1 MNINQGRFS
10 VPSKYPPHYLPNQP
24 MPIYSLPQHPQ
35 TWMPPQQMQP
45 IPQQLYSLP
54 MHPMS
59 QSQQQWRQNSLSFSS
74 MLPLERPPQL
84 IQTLQSLHQVSYN
97 NQSMPMQQVEEKTI
111 VQSMHQN
118 LDGNRNNISFPKSQ
132 IDQEFNKARFSKQ
145 DYDIRYNLT
154 QNGYGANNLDFV
166 FVQKQRFF
174 PQFLNTIQH
183 QNNQSNYCGVP
194 LTTPMANNFALNYV
208 AYPTLYVVASQE
220 VGTYIPSPGT
230 SPATFSQY
238 QNVDY
243 RATIP
248 GKTPPITVMDR
259 DFALQ
264 GLSRQRLFPS
274 SPSSPSTNR

>member
-1 MNINQGRFS
+1 MSRPTHNSDNSLSSNPLFVAQSLRLGGQAPQAMPQQPMQQQVLYSLPPQPMLKNQQLWGQHPQSFS
-10 VPSKYPPHYLPNQP
+10 SIPPFQRPPQPIQILQPLLYQVPYNNQP
-24 MPIYSLPQHPQ
+24 MP
-35 TWMPPQQMQP
+35 
-45 IPQQLYSLP
+45 
-54 MHPMS
+54 
-59 QSQQQWRQNSLSFSS
+59 
-74 MLPLERPPQL
+74 
-84 IQTLQSLHQVSYN
+84 
-97 NQSMPMQQVEEKTI
+97 MPMQQVEEKTI

-132 IDQEFNKARFSKQ
+132 IDQEFNKAGFSKQ